1 MQHISITESLIA
13 LKIPKTTNMAYIRLA
28 GFDIGGTKC
37 ASIVGTADTET
48 GNITIDHR
56 VQIDTPKGT
65 DPYKVLDSLCEAI
78 SDFKDDIKAIGISC
92 GGPLNSKTGV
102 ILSPPNLVGW
112 DNIEAVK
119 YISEKTGIPTAIQ
132 NDANACALAEW
143 KFGAGKGYS
152 NLVFYTFGTGFGAG
166 LILDGRLYAGTN
178 DNAGEIGHVRLSEYG
193 PVGYGKQGSVE
204 GFCSG
209 SGIAKIGQNLALEKL
224 QMGKTVSFCKDGDLS
239 KITAKT
245 LAIAA
250 ENGDET
256 AIKAYETSAVMLG
269 RTCAMTIDILN
280 PEVIVIGSVF
290 QRSEKLFRRIL
301 DETVKEEAL
310 SLAASVC
317 KIVPAE
323 LGDKIGDYA
332 ALAVA
337 LNKYTENNN

>member
-1 MQHISITESLIA
+1 MASVKLI
-13 LKIPKTTNMAYIRLA
+13 

-37 ASIVGTADTET
+37 ASIVGTANTEN
-48 GNITIDHR
+48 GDISIDYR
-56 VQIDTPKGT
+56 VQIETPKGT
-65 DPYKVLDSLCEAI
+65 DPYKVFDMLCDSVKDYLDGAV
-78 SDFKDDIKAIGISC
+78 AIGISC

-112 DNIEAVK
+112 DNIKAVD
-119 YISEKTGIPTAIQ
+119 YVSEKTGIPTAIQ

-143 KFGAGKGYS
+143 KFGAGRGYS

-193 PVGYGKQGSVE
+193 PVGYGKSGSVE

-224 QMGKTVSFCKDGDLS
+224 QMGKTVDFCPDGDIS

-256 AIKAYETSAVMLG
+256 AIKAYEISARMLG
-269 RTCAMTIDILN
+269 RTCSMTIDILN

-290 QRSEKLFRRIL
+290 QRSEKLFRKIM
-301 DETVKEEAL
+301 EKTVNEEAL
-310 SLAASVC
+310 SLSASVC

-337 LNKYTENNN
+337 LNRYTQINK

>member
-1 MQHISITESLIA
+1 MTEI
-13 LKIPKTTNMAYIRLA
+13 ILA

-37 ASIVGTADTET
+37 ATIVGRADTET
-48 GNITIDHR
+48 GNITFEKR
-56 VQIDTPKGT
+56 VQIETPKGT
-65 DPYKVLDSLCEAI
+65 DPYKVLDMLCDGIGEY
-78 SDFKDDIKAIGISC
+78 KDSVKAIGISC
-92 GGPLNSKTGV
+92 GGPLNSKSGV

-112 DNIEAVK
+112 DNIKAVE
-119 YISEKTGIPTAIQ
+119 YIEKKLGIPTAIQ

-143 KFGAGKGYS
+143 KFGAGRGYS

-178 DNAGEIGHVRLSEYG
+178 DNAGEIGHVRMSDYG

-209 SGIAKIGQNLALEKL
+209 SGIAKIGQNLALERI
-224 QMGKTVSFCKDGDLS
+224 QMGKTVSFCPDGDISL
-239 KITAKT
+239 ITAKS

-256 AIKAYETSAVMLG
+256 AIRAYEISAKMLG

-290 QRSEKLFRRIL
+290 QRSEKLFRDIM
-301 DETVKEEAL
+301 EKTVAEEAL
-310 SLAASVC
+310 SLSASAC
-317 KIVPAE
+317 KIVPAQ

-337 LNKYTENNN
+337 LNKYSDIKNI

>member
-1 MQHISITESLIA
+1 
-13 LKIPKTTNMAYIRLA
+13 MAKVKLA

-37 ASIVGTADTET
+37 AAIVGSASIEDGSIE
-48 GNITIDHR
+48 ICHR

-65 DPYKVLDSLCEAI
+65 DPYKVLDMLCDSIEPH
-78 SDFKDDIKAIGISC
+78 KDGVVAIGISC

-112 DNIEAVK
+112 DIIEAVK
-119 YISEKTGIPTAIQ
+119 YVREKCGIQTAIQ

-143 KFGAGKGYS
+143 KFGAGRGYS

-166 LILDGRLYAGTN
+166 MILDGKLYSGTN
-178 DNAGEIGHVRLSEYG
+178 DNAGEIGHVRISDYG
-193 PVGYGKQGSVE
+193 PVGYGKSGSIE

-209 SGIAKIGQNLALEKL
+209 SGIAKIGQNLALE
-224 QMGKTVSFCKDGDLS
+224 QIQQGKAVSFCKNGDLS
-239 KITAKT
+239 SITAKS

-250 ENGDET
+250 ENGDEL
-256 AIKAYETSAVMLG
+256 AKKAYEISAKKLG
-269 RTCAMTIDILN
+269 MACSMTIDILN

-290 QRSEKLFRRIL
+290 QRSEKLFRNIL
-301 DETVKEEAL
+301 DKTVSEESLPL
-310 SLAASVC
+310 SASVC

-323 LGDKIGDYA
+323 LGDSIGDYA

-337 LNKYTENNN
+337 LNKYIETKQ

>member
-1 MQHISITESLIA
+1 MGLIK
-13 LKIPKTTNMAYIRLA
+13 LC

-37 ASIVGTADTET
+37 AVIVGTANTDN
-48 GNITIDHR
+48 GNIEIQHR
-56 VQIDTPKGT
+56 VQIETPKGT
-65 DPYKVLDSLCEAI
+65 DPYKVLDMLC
-78 SDFKDDIKAIGISC
+78 DGMFDYKDEVKAIGISC

-112 DNIEAVK
+112 DNIKAVE
-119 YISEKTGIPTAIQ
+119 YIEKKLGIPTAIQ

-143 KFGAGKGYS
+143 KFGAGRGYS

-166 LILDGRLYAGTN
+166 LILDAKLYAGTN
-178 DNAGEIGHVRLSEYG
+178 DNAGEIGHVRLSDYG

-209 SGIAKIGQNLALEKL
+209 GGIAKIGQNLALEKI
-224 QMGKTVSFCKDGDLS
+224 QMGKNVGFCPDGDIS
-239 KITAKT
+239 SITAKS

-256 AIKAYETSAVMLG
+256 AIEAYRISAKMLG

-290 QRSEKLFRRIL
+290 QRSEKLFREIL
-301 DETVKEEAL
+301 DETVNKEAL
-310 SLAASVC
+310 TLAASVC

-337 LNKYTENNN
+337 LNKYTETK

>member
-1 MQHISITESLIA
+1 MGCI
-13 LKIPKTTNMAYIRLA
+13 KLA

-37 ASIVGTADTET
+37 AAIVGEANIEN
-48 GNITIDHR
+48 GNINIEHR

-65 DPYKVLDSLCEAI
+65 DPYKVFDMLCDAI
-78 SDFKDDIKAIGISC
+78 EDYKDDIMAIGISC

-112 DNIEAVK
+112 DNIEAVR
-119 YISEKTGIPTAIQ
+119 YVSDKTGIQTAIQ

-143 KFGAGKGYS
+143 KFGAGRGYS

-178 DNAGEIGHVRLSEYG
+178 DNAGEIGHVRLSDYG

-209 SGIAKIGQNLALEKL
+209 SGIAKIGQNLVLEKL
-224 QMGKTVSFCKDGDLS
+224 QMGQKVSFCEDGDLS
-239 KITAKT
+239 SITAKS

-250 ENGDET
+250 ESGDET
-256 AIKAYETSAVMLG
+256 AIRAYEISAAMLG

-290 QRSEKLFRRIL
+290 QRSEKLFRKIL
-301 DETVKEEAL
+301 DDTVKKEAL